1 MKVSVVVLAHN
12 EEKYI
17 EKCLQSLI
25 DQEEKPDEII
35 VVDNNSRD
43 KTVEICKK
51 FPVRIVREKTPGII
65 AARNKGFNSALYD
78 VIARCDADSIAPP
91 DWIKRI
97 KENFSV
103 NNISALSGP
112 VKFYD
117 LPVKSVVFSNGYSTV
132 AKRIYKNHV
141 LIGANMVLRKTAWS
155 KIKKEAAAKDSHVHE
170 DVDITMLVGKIGNI
184 GFDKKMIMLTS
195 ARRIK
200 RRPHSFFVQY
210 PVRLL
215 KTYRRHSKVNK
226 SCEDR

>member
-35 VVDNNSRD
+35 VVDNNSKD

-65 AARNKGFNSALYD
+65 AARNKGFNSALHD
-78 VIARCDADSIAPP
+78 IIARCDADSIAPS
-91 DWIKRI
+91 DWIKKI
-97 KENFSV
+97 KENFNI

-117 LPVKSVVFSNGYSTV
+117 FPVRSTVFSNGYSTV

-141 LIGANMVLRKTAWS
+141 LIGANMALRKSVWI

-184 GFDKKMIMLTS
+184 GFDKKMTMLTS
-195 ARRIK
+195 ARRMK

-215 KTYRRHSKVNK
+215 KTYRRHHK
-226 SCEDR
+226 SNENR